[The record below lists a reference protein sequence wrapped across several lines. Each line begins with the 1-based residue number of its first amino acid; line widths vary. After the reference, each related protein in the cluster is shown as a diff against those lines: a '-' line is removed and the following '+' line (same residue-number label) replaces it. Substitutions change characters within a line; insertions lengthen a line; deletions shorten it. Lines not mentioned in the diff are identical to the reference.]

1 MGLAEAPWSTGAI
14 DPSMLQ
20 YAGLVLVS
28 ACHCGG
34 PSVTAD
40 TGSPIEATGIL
51 VPNLK
56 VLQSASVIVLFPGIE
71 APAGFGWE

>member
-34 PSVTAD
+34 LSVTAD
-40 TGSPIEATGIL
+40 TGSPIEARGIL
-51 VPNLK
+51 VPNLT
-56 VLQSASVIVLFPGIE
+56 VLQSASVMALFPGIE
-71 APAGFGWE
+71 ALASFGCE